1 MALTVKERLL
11 IFISAKHM
19 GQVEFAER
27 CGLSRGYV
35 NNLKDAI
42 HPSTLKKIAD
52 VFPELNTEWLV
63 TGKGDMYKGHG
74 GSVQNEELVR
84 FYDILYRQQE
94 KINRLET
101 KIDIILKSIGK

>member
-1 MALTVKERLL
+1 M
-11 IFISAKHM
+11 
-19 GQVEFAER
+19 
-27 CGLSRGYV
+27 

-42 HPSTLKKIAD
+42 HPCTLKKISD

-63 TGKGDMYKGHG
+63 TGEGDMNKEHVD
-74 GSVQNEELVR
+74 SVQNEELVH
-84 FYDILYRQQE
+84 FYDILYRQRE